1 MDESLQELEAELK
14 SLQLQRPA
22 AHLLDRIGRD
32 LAAPGDEPAATA
44 LPRYTTATNLRSWKW
59 LGWRT
64 TGLAAALALVV
75 ALSLVNFKQPVSRD
89 KSAATQ
95 PVRLAVAS
103 PAVQTQSVSPA
114 RHDRYQPVAA
124 SNVLYD
130 LKDEGPAY
138 VDGDTPARRMRY
150 RYLDTYTWKNPR
162 GNASLKW
169 SVPRDEI
176 CVLPVSMN

>member
-1 MDESLQELEAELK
+1 MDEILQELENELK
-14 SLQLQRPA
+14 RLPPRRPSA
-22 AHLLDRIGRD
+22 GLWQKLERD
-32 LAAPGDEPAATA
+32 LGPEVTA
-44 LPRYTTATNLRSWKW
+44 ETVRRYRTATNLGSWKW

-64 TGLAAALALVV
+64 AGVAAALALVA
-75 ALSLVNFKQPVSRD
+75 ALSLVNFKEPVTD
-89 KSAATQ
+89 EKSDAIHPA
-95 PVRLAVAS
+95 RLAVAS
-103 PAVQTQSVSPA
+103 PVEPTQPVNPT
-114 RHDRYQPVAA
+114 RNDRYQPVTA

-138 VDGDTPARRMRY
+138 VDGDTPARRLRY

-176 CVLPVSMN
+176 RVLPVSMN